1 MDFALPTVGFL
12 IGILIGLTGMGGGS
26 LMTPILV
33 LAFGIPVSVAVGTDL
48 LYAAITKCAGIWV
61 HHRRGTIRWKI
72 AGLLAAGSIP
82 SAILTVFLL
91 KELKSLGV
99 DYDRLITLILSV
111 SLIFTS
117 MALFFKKKRPSSEES
132 KGPSKDPSKE
142 LSGLSSLIRR
152 HRKAFTVVAGILVGG
167 LVTLSSVGAGVLGVA
182 ILVLLYRRLPIIS
195 VAGTDLAYAIPLTTI
210 AGLGHLHV
218 GHVDFSLLGT
228 LLIGA
233 LPGAYLGSHFGTRL
247 PDHVVRPILASCLF
261 AVGVRF
267 AF

>member
-12 IGILIGLTGMGGGS
+12 IGILIGLTGMGGGA

-33 LAFGIPVSVAVGTDL
+33 LAFGIPASVAVGTDL
-48 LYAAITKCAGIWV
+48 LYAAVTKCAGIWV
-61 HHRRGTIRWKI
+61 HHCRGTIRWEI
-72 AGLLAAGSIP
+72 VGLLAAGSIP
-82 SAILTVFLL
+82 SAILTLFLL

-99 DYDRLITLILSV
+99 DYDRLITLMLSV

-117 MALFFKKKRPSSEES
+117 MALFFKKKRPLSEKS
-132 KGPSKDPSKE
+132 KEPSKE
-142 LSGLSSLIRR
+142 LSGLASLIRR
-152 HRKAFTVVAGILVGG
+152 HRKAFTVLAGILVGG
-167 LVTLSSVGAGVLGVA
+167 LVTLSSVGAGVLGAA
-182 ILVLLYRRLPIIS
+182 ILVLLYRRLPIIAI
-195 VAGTDLAYAIPLTTI
+195 AGTDLAYAIPLTTI

-218 GHVDFSLLGT
+218 GHVDYSLLGA

-247 PDHVVRPILASCLF
+247 PDQVVRPILASCLF

-267 AF
+267 AI